1 MFAHLSNTL
10 CLEFVLCVD
19 FFPFIGSS
27 LSHITCSV
35 NILFDPHEIPK
46 IPKMFMIPVP
56 NKIIYYVLTRL
67 YSSKMYYLQFN
78 INNETIYRYIFLR
91 LCLLLV

>member
-56 NKIIYYVLTRL
+56 NKIIYYVPTRL

>member
-56 NKIIYYVLTRL
+56 NKIIYYVPTRL

-78 INNETIYRYIFLR
+78 INNETIYRYIF
-91 LCLLLV
+91 

>member
-56 NKIIYYVLTRL
+56 NKIIYYVPTRL
-67 YSSKMYYLQFN
+67 YSSKMYYLQLN

>member
-1 MFAHLSNTL
+1 MFARLSNTL

-27 LSHITCSV
+27 LSHITCSA

-56 NKIIYYVLTRL
+56 NKIIDYVPTRL
-67 YSSKMYYLQFN
+67 YSSKGVVA
-78 INNETIYRYIFLR
+78 T
-91 LCLLLV
+91 V

>member
-27 LSHITCSV
+27 LSRITCSV
-35 NILFDPHEIPK
+35 NILFDPHGIPK

-56 NKIIYYVLTRL
+56 NKIIYYVPTRL

-78 INNETIYRYIFLR
+78 INNETIYRDIF
-91 LCLLLV
+91 

>member
-1 MFAHLSNTL
+1 MIIEKKKNKSPRICVPICLHIFSNTL

-27 LSHITCSV
+27 LSRITCSA

-46 IPKMFMIPVP
+46 MFIISIP
-56 NKIIYYVLTRL
+56 NKIIYYVSTRL
-67 YSSKMYYLQFN
+67 YSSKGVVA
-78 INNETIYRYIFLR
+78 T
-91 LCLLLV
+91 V

>member
-1 MFAHLSNTL
+1 MFARLSNTL

-56 NKIIYYVLTRL
+56 NKIIDYVPTRL
-67 YSSKMYYLQFN
+67 YSSKG
-78 INNETIYRYIFLR
+78 
-91 LCLLLV
+91 VPVVAAV

>member
-1 MFAHLSNTL
+1 MCPYMFARLSNTL

-56 NKIIYYVLTRL
+56 NKIIDYVPTRL
-67 YSSKMYYLQFN
+67 YSSKGVVA
-78 INNETIYRYIFLR
+78 T
-91 LCLLLV
+91 V

>member
-1 MFAHLSNTL
+1 MFAHLSNTS

-56 NKIIYYVLTRL
+56 NKIIDYVPTRL
-67 YSSKMYYLQFN
+67 YSSKG
-78 INNETIYRYIFLR
+78 
-91 LCLLLV
+91 LVAAV

>member
-56 NKIIYYVLTRL
+56 IKIIYYVPTRL

-78 INNETIYRYIFLR
+78 INNETIYRYIF
-91 LCLLLV
+91 